1 MSSTYRITAVRVETT
16 ADDPHEHITRVRIG
30 LDSRAGLSRS
40 TVVSN
45 LRDAKG
51 DRYDTFADGVLAD
64 VVVRA
69 CPTCP
74 FSDYVTTTPDSTTAN
89 NLLALPRY

>member
-1 MSSTYRITAVRVETT
+1 MSNTYRITAVRVETT

-30 LDSRAGLSRS
+30 LDSSAGLSGP

-45 LRDAKG
+45 LRDARG

-64 VVVRA
+64 VVVRT

-74 FSDYVTTTPDSTTAN
+74 FSDYITTTPDSETAN

>member
-1 MSSTYRITAVRVETT
+1 MSNTYRITAVRVETT

-30 LDSRAGLSRS
+30 LDSSAGLGGS

-64 VVVRA
+64 VVT
-69 CPTCP
+69 CPICP
-74 FSDYVTTTPDSTTAN
+74 FSDYITTTPDSETAN